1 MRSSRIVISWVQI
14 KAFEIASNGLSEM
27 TKWTAARYFC
37 FAFILHPT
45 SCTPHITQN
54 EMSRCRLMWA
64 SPNMIP
70 FAALMIFVFS
80 SKPLRS
86 FTFRD
91 QLHQRSTPLFRF
103 DAYKPQPLS
112 IGHRERRIRW
122 KSIQLTCRALIFIS
136 NCWFCLL
143 LSNTR
148 IHMQCERFSFTRFFR
163 NLAVYNA
170 HWRTAIIT
178 NTWFASLV
186 HSFSSCISLRI
197 RWMANG
203 TMFFFPFAHNCKHV
217 YRISLS

>member
-1 MRSSRIVISWVQI
+1 MQLVATILNKHWTRKLLPIENGFFPATQNVGKFGSTPKFTLWKWPNQIYLEWWLESHILWLSLSRSDVFRIGISISFVHSSFLLRVAIRIIKVMRSSRIVISWVQI

-70 FAALMIFVFS
+70 FAALMIFVFP
-80 SKPLRS
+80 SKPLGS

-103 DAYKPQPLS
+103 DAY
-112 IGHRERRIRW
+112 
-122 KSIQLTCRALIFIS
+122 
-136 NCWFCLL
+136 
-143 LSNTR
+143 
-148 IHMQCERFSFTRFFR
+148 
-163 NLAVYNA
+163 
-170 HWRTAIIT
+170 
-178 NTWFASLV
+178 
-186 HSFSSCISLRI
+186 
-197 RWMANG
+197 
-203 TMFFFPFAHNCKHV
+203 
-217 YRISLS
+217 

>member
-1 MRSSRIVISWVQI
+1 MGFFLRRKMLESLVRFRNSLCENGQTKFIWNGDLSLTFYGFLCLVLAVFRIGISISFVHSSFLLRVAIRIIKVMRSSRIVISWVQI

-70 FAALMIFVFS
+70 FAALMIFVFP
-80 SKPLRS
+80 SKPLGS

-103 DAYKPQPLS
+103 DAY
-112 IGHRERRIRW
+112 
-122 KSIQLTCRALIFIS
+122 
-136 NCWFCLL
+136 
-143 LSNTR
+143 
-148 IHMQCERFSFTRFFR
+148 
-163 NLAVYNA
+163 
-170 HWRTAIIT
+170 
-178 NTWFASLV
+178 
-186 HSFSSCISLRI
+186 
-197 RWMANG
+197 
-203 TMFFFPFAHNCKHV
+203 
-217 YRISLS
+217 